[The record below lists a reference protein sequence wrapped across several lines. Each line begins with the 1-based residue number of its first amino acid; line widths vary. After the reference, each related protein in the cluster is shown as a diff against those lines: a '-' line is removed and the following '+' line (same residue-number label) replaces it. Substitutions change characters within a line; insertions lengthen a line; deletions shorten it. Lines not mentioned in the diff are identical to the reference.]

1 MHHWHGTHGTYGYRV
16 QKNVAIW
23 ENHRSLNRSSHGF
36 QQTIE
41 SIPMKDPSFIP
52 GWWYTY
58 PSEKM
63 KVSQL
68 GLLSFPTEWKDKKCS
83 KPPTRSPFYSHVDR
97 KMNSE
102 QLVTG
107 MQFMHMVPSGKT
119 LHNYGKSP
127 FYSWV
132 NQLFL
137 WPFSMS
143 QTVCLPEG
151 IY

>member
-83 KPPTRSPFYSHVDR
+83 KPPTRSYGRGPFTSVLTQL
-97 KMNSE
+97 E
-102 QLVTG
+102 QLDIRWP
-107 MQFMHMVPSGKT
+107 MVIHLETKGA
-119 LHNYGKSP
+119 
-127 FYSWV
+127 
-132 NQLFL
+132 FL
-137 WPFSMS
+137 PWESNW
-143 QTVCLPEG
+143 
-151 IY
+151 